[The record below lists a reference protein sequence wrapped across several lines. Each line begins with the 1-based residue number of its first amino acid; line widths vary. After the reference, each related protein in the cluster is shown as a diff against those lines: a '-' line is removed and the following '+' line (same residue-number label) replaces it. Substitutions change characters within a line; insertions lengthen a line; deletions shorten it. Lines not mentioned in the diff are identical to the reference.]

1 LKLRVGRAAHLHV
14 PQFRGLPWR
23 LADPLY
29 RARLA
34 LDAEYLEKIIE
45 EALGFALF
53 IVGIGPFFRKRLGAS
68 FDFIPAQTQI
78 ISPAM

>member
-1 LKLRVGRAAHLHV
+1 VFGHTGMDGRFQARV
-14 PQFRGLPWR
+14 FISC
-23 LADPLY
+23 D
-29 RARLA
+29 RLA